1 MNEECGEVQIVSP
14 HFENSPR
21 SHDFEKFVG
30 VGQYD
35 IGKTK
40 NHALYN
46 KYILQS
52 TCIDRVSMPAI
63 FEFKSWV
70 RTYLQRSFLSVE

>member
-1 MNEECGEVQIVSP
+1 MRRSANCEP
-14 HFENSPR
+14 RFENSPR

-30 VGQYD
+30 VGQCD

-40 NHALYN
+40 KYALYN
-46 KYILQS
+46 KYITHS
-52 TCIDRVSMPAI
+52 TCIDIVPMPAI